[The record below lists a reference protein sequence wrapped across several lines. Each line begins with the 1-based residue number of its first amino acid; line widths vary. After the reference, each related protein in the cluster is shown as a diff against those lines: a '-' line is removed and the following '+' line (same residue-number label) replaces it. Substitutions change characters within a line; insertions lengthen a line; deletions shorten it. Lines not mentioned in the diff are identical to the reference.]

1 MDRRRLL
8 LLAPLGVAAAGGV
21 AFWSMLDRMSAGTFD
36 PHGVPNPLVGHV
48 VPAFDLPGQRL
59 PGQTLPDGAA
69 AAGFSSA
76 ALAAMGRPVLVNFF
90 ASWCIPCV
98 QESPLLMQLSRTGLP
113 IWGVDYKD
121 KAENATDF
129 LSHNGNPYSRVA
141 RDAAGRT
148 AIDWGVYGVPE
159 SYLIDAQGV
168 VRWRWAGPLDPDTVA
183 SQLLPLLRRIG

>member
-8 LLAPLGVAAAGGV
+8 LLCPLGVAAAGGV
-21 AFWSMLDRMSAGTFD
+21 AFWSMLDRMRAGTFD
-36 PHGVPNPLVGHV
+36 PHGVPNPLVGHA
-48 VPAFDLPGQRL
+48 VPGFDLPAQPL
-59 PGQTLPDGAA
+59 PGGAA
-69 AAGFSSA
+69 GQGFSSA
-76 ALAAMGRPVLVNFF
+76 ALTAARRPVLVNFF

-98 QESPLLMQLSRTGLP
+98 QESPLLMQLASTGLP

-121 KAENATDF
+121 RPDAAADF
-129 LSHNGNPYSRVA
+129 LAHNGNPYARVA

-159 SYLIDAQGV
+159 SYLIDPQGV
-168 VRWRWAGPLDPDTVA
+168 VRWRWAGPLDPDTVG